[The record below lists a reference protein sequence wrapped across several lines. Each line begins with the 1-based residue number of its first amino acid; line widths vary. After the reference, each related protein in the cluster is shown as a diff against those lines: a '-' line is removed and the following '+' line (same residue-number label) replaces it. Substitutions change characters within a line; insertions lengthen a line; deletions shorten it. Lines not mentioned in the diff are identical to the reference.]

1 MVRMEA
7 VFNCADGMTPDVA
20 AQLAQAAERYRS
32 NLQMECGGK
41 RVLLDS
47 LIGILSVACRRGT
60 ALAVIA
66 DGEDEHDAAQAIAA
80 LIEGK

>member
-1 MVRMEA
+1 MTLKEVVFGCGEA
-7 VFNCADGMTPDVA
+7 LTPDVA
-20 AQLAQAAERYRS
+20 AKLTALAERYAAK
-32 NLQMECGGK
+32 LYMECTGK